1 MLTAPGYRPML
12 VRILVASNAGR
23 DRAKISEKLKK
34 E

>member
-1 MLTAPGYRPML
+1 MLTAPGYKPKL
-12 VRILVASNAGR
+12 VAFLVASNAGR